1 MIRHMQIAVTIE
13 DEQVAALDRLVVG
26 RFRSRAEIVR
36 VAVGEYLIR
45 HRSELIDEQYE
56 RAYAEQPTTDD
67 ELDWAAAGGDEWDDL
82 EW

>member
-1 MIRHMQIAVTIE
+1 MQIAVTMD
-13 DEQVAALDRLVVG
+13 DEQVAALDRLVPG

-45 HRSELIDEQYE
+45 HRSEMIDEQYE
-56 RAYAEQPTTDD
+56 RAYTELPTTQE
-67 ELDWAAAGGDEWDDL
+67 ELDWADHGGHTWDDL